1 MKSKK
6 KIILSDQLYVPN
18 ALVTFKHRRAYTT
31 KIGEEG
37 YIIQAFRRGDK
48 KTAFCRGN
56 LEKLY
61 RVFSEI
67 IPKVRD
73 QRAKPTMEYDLSF
86 TGKLWKN
93 QRKAVKKWFRYRY
106 GQLKAPAR
114 SGKTVMACYIACK
127 LGVKTLI
134 FAHQKEL
141 LDQYMTTFENNT
153 NLKSVRRVHGRPIVG
168 ILKRADWFNIHKYD
182 VILATYQ
189 SLMKNRGWEVLQ
201 KYADS
206 FGLVTIDECSLCASP
221 YYRKVVNK
229 INSYYRLGVTATPLR
244 KDELHVLSDE
254 IIGPVTAVGKAN
266 SMVCRVTFVHT
277 GHRVL
282 PFSWW
287 TTFINRL
294 CKNEKRNKLIIKY
307 AIADVKAG
315 HHVLIVSD
323 RVNHIKYLAKALNSK
338 GITTGALHGQ
348 SDRDRILA
356 QARRGTIKVTIA
368 SRKLAKFGL
377 DVPMWSAYYNVCPM
391 AFEENYYQE
400 CSRIRTPYEGKPQ
413 PIIRYFLDTGHKAV
427 YACKR
432 IAERIHT
439 RENFIVTDSSEYADR
454 GIKKW

>member
-1 MKSKK
+1 MMK

-18 ALVTFKHRRAYTT
+18 SLVTSKHRKAYTT
-31 KIGEEG
+31 HIGEEG
-37 YIIQAFRRGDK
+37 YTVQAFRKGDK
-48 KTAFCRGN
+48 NTSFCRGN

-61 RVFSEI
+61 RVFSDI
-67 IPKVRD
+67 LPKVKDR
-73 QRAKPTMEYDLSF
+73 RAKPSMEYGLEF
-86 TGKLWKN
+86 TGELWKN
-93 QRKAVKKWFRYRY
+93 QRRVVRKWLRYRY

-114 SGKTVMACYIACK
+114 SGKTVMACYIACRLK
-127 LGVKTLI
+127 VKTI
-134 FAHQKEL
+134 IVAHQIDL
-141 LDQYMTTFENNT
+141 LKQYMTTFENHT
-153 NLKSVRRVHGRPIVG
+153 NLKHIRRVTGKPVVG
-168 ILKRADWFNIHKYD
+168 ILKRIDWANIKKYD
-182 VILATYQ
+182 VILTTYQ
-189 SLMKNRGWEVLQ
+189 SLMKHKGWKVLEENSN
-201 KYADS
+201 S
-206 FGLVTIDECSLCASP
+206 FGLVEIDECSLCASH

-229 INSYYRLGVTATPLR
+229 INSYYRLGVTATPIR

-254 IIGPVTAVGKAN
+254 IIGPVTAIGKAN
-266 SMVCRVTFVHT
+266 SMVCKVTFVRT

-294 CKNEKRNKLIIKY
+294 CKSEKRNKLIIKY

-323 RVNHIKYLAKALNSK
+323 RVDHIKYLSRVLNSK
-338 GITTGALHGQ
+338 GIVTGALHGK

-356 QARRGTIKVTIA
+356 QARKGIIKVTVA

-400 CSRIRTPYEGKPQ
+400 CSRVRTPYEGKPQ

-432 IAERIHT
+432 IADRIHI
-439 RENFIVTDSSEYADR
+439 RENFIITDSYEEQKE
-454 GIKKW
+454 IKKW